1 MQFTIPEKI
10 ESERLILRT
19 FRHED
24 WKDLY
29 LYYSD
34 EDNMRYTIGRTLN
47 ESETWRTMAGMVGH
61 WTLRGFGPYALEEK
75 KSGKVIGV
83 TGLWYPNDWPEPEI
97 KWGLVKTFHRQGFAS
112 EAARRVKLMIK
123 ESMPGTVPISLIASK
138 NEASIQ
144 LALALGCYTEKNIV
158 FRGTECT
165 IYRHTI

>member
-1 MQFTIPEKI
+1 MQFTIPEQI

-24 WKDLY
+24 WNDLF

-34 EDNMRYTIGRTLN
+34 EDTTRYTIGRTLN
-47 ESETWRTMAGMVGH
+47 EAETWRTMAGMVGH

-75 KSGKVIGV
+75 QSGKVIGV

-97 KWGLVKTFHRQGFAS
+97 KWGLAKTYHRQGYAY

-123 ESMPGTVPISLIASK
+123 EFLPGTIPISLINCK
-138 NEASIQ
+138 NEPSIQ
-144 LALALGCYTEKNIV
+144 LALALGCTAEKNIL
-158 FRGTECT
+158 FRGMECT
-165 IYRHTI
+165 IYRHTL